1 MRSLLARML
10 DTFRRR
16 ALDREIDNE
25 IAVHLELATSEM
37 EAGGMNRDAARKA
50 ALRDFGGVARAMEAD
65 RDVRSFP
72 ALEHL
77 RADLRDALRGFRR
90 TPTTT
95 IVLILTIAIGIG
107 IGVTTAIF
115 GVVYG
120 VLLKPSITY
129 IGVSIALA
137 VVTLVAT
144 YLPARRA
151 SRVQP
156 VTALRSSV

>member
-107 IGVTTAIF
+107 VTTAIF